1 MMEKRN
7 MVHKFPRNAS
17 NIYPREA
24 DLVSVFLQ
32 FTRSLRYEKITYEI
46 FFAFKDC
53 VNKIRSIKGRLEK
66 RLNLSLLKPVG
77 RDSAF
82 PGPLLDLYSPPRYP
96 VLVFKRAI
104 AQRMKNMVASCMKVG
119 AKAITEFM
127 TESGRIEH
135 EACRGMLNKLGTD
148 DRSVKTRSRSHLDPS

>member
-1 MMEKRN
+1 MK
-7 MVHKFPRNAS
+7 
-17 NIYPREA
+17 
-24 DLVSVFLQ
+24 
-32 FTRSLRYEKITYEI
+32 KIAYEI